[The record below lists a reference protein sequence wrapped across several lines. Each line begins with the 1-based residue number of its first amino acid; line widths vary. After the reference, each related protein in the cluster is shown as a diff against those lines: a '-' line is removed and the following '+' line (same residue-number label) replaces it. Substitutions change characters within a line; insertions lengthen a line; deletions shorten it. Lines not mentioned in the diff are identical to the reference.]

1 MKNEKNII
9 GNLIECVSIL
19 ATGTEYDKF
28 HVEGIL
34 EDVLEEIKSDA
45 HRTGAVQFHH
55 LAHLG
60 MVVANFSEML
70 GSKPDPDPDPD
81 PTPCP
86 DTTL

>member
-34 EDVLEEIKSDA
+34 EDVLEEIKSDP
-45 HRTGAVQFHH
+45 HRGRT
-55 LAHLG
+55 L
-60 MVVANFSEML
+60 SEML
-70 GSKPDPDPDPD
+70 GSKPDPD

>member
-1 MKNEKNII
+1 MKNEKNIL

-34 EDVLEEIKSDA
+34 EDVLEEIKSDP
-45 HRTGAVQFHH
+45 HRGRT
-55 LAHLG
+55 LSPTPKPEPDLRMIG

-70 GSKPDPDPDPD
+70 GSD

>member
-1 MKNEKNII
+1 MKNEKNIL

-34 EDVLEEIKSDA
+34 EDVLEEIKSDP
-45 HRTGAVQFHH
+45 HRGRT
-55 LAHLG
+55 LPEPDLRRIG

-70 GSKPDPDPDPD
+70 GSKPDPDP
-81 PTPCP
+81 TPCP